1 MRTLSQAASLGINL
15 ESRNFQTVY
24 ASEITELLNHYTL
37 APKRATS
44 MGIGQ
49 KVTTKVTVDLGDP
62 ALYRDIRIAAIEL
75 DRSVRDIMVQALR
88 EWLERQ
94 DAIEDQYD
102 LAEAQRILNDPDEER
117 IPLDEMMAEFS

>member
-1 MRTLSQAASLGINL
+1 MAVGEKT
-15 ESRNFQTVY
+15 
-24 ASEITELLNHYTL
+24 
-37 APKRATS
+37 
-44 MGIGQ
+44 
-49 KVTTKVTVDLGDP
+49 TTKVTVDLGDP

-75 DRSVRDIMVQALR
+75 DRSVRDIMVEALR